1 MRALRACAACL
12 LDVLLLLWL
21 HQLMCDTVYALLVSA
36 PAQGNFLASCSAI
49 AGYFLYI
56 ARANGGPRGVRPS
69 RLVRTRTF
77 RGSVRSAPVGALCWT
92 RLSGCVSFLLP
103 ELIRRYP
110 RVPGSRVSTN

>member
-21 HQLMCDTVYALLVSA
+21 HQLLCDTVYALLVSA

-49 AGYFLYI
+49 AGYFLYL

-77 RGSVRSAPVGALCWT
+77 RGSVRRLRSAPCAG
-92 RLSGCVSFLLP
+92 RGCLDA
-103 ELIRRYP
+103 
-110 RVPGSRVSTN
+110 